1 MKKKLLSTRKRNYK
15 TRMAMALAF
24 ALTLSLS
31 SPTLTGIAAYA
42 AQVPVNEELAI
53 PFGQMA
59 EYDAEQGIGVVWGDA
74 GYELYTVTI
83 SCEAN
88 GYEQVYADQTLGY
101 HWYPDSYAAGE
112 YLIEIQGKQGD
123 ELSNSCTATVTVAGD
138 AASDG
143 SGQEEPVEGGT
154 GESETGEGEQVQGIN
169 VLEKGNWD
177 FWTGEGGA
185 GELTDKG
192 NGDVDVR
199 VDATGWQNFA
209 VQYTHALN
217 LVEGETYHLTGD
229 FYCDEDAVVFINVQE
244 SVGWSSILSE
254 SPYRLEIKAGEVA
267 HLDITTNAAGANF
280 AENGKLA
287 FMFGD
292 GTGNAGKTITVSNI
306 GLYGAYVEPET
317 NEGGEGSEGEA
328 ETPEL
333 PGSMEAAFTL
343 DNVNNE
349 LTKNAWDFWT
359 GEGGAGTFSTNDD
372 GAGVVKIDAEGGQ
385 QWAVQLPQALN
396 LTEGK
401 TYKLSG
407 DFYSEEDAVVLIN
420 IQETL
425 GWYSIIEGNPYRLE
439 LKGGE
444 VTHLNV
450 TTSAATANFESAGKI
465 ALMFGNGTGNAG
477 KTVTIANL
485 ALIDTDAAEVGN
497 GGEVSGDNLLTA
509 DGWDFWTGEGGAGS
523 ITDKGNGDADVKV
536 DAEGGQ
542 VYAVQ
547 YTHLLNLA
555 EGETYTLEG
564 DFYCEDDAKVFVN
577 LQESLSWA
585 SILDPSPYTL
595 DIKGGETTHLELH
608 TAAATANFV
617 TDGKLAL
624 MFGNGSGNAG
634 KTITVTN
641 MSLKADGKVPSG
653 GSAEKGNEYDFN
665 NPENDTYNYADPGTS
680 KDGYDLIWA
689 DEFDGNYE
697 GGNVDESTGL
707 NLDNWYPQWG
717 DGSTDCGN
725 TGWGNREL
733 QCYTGNSKNIG
744 VNEDLSG
751 DGVGDGVLRITAAY
765 EPGYVYAGESAKN
778 YTSARLRTTK
788 GTEALFSTTYGYV
801 EARMSLP
808 QTAGAW
814 PAFWMLPQSND
825 IYGNWPVSGEIDIM
839 ETCGA
844 FKNEK
849 DNIACGTLHWGVP
862 SHTYKGS
869 GYVDLFSPYTY
880 FHTYAIDWK
889 PGEITW
895 YYDGVAI
902 NTLSTWES
910 AISGASSSLGFD
922 APFDMP
928 FHMLLNLAVDSGQ
941 FGGGV
946 NAAAFH
952 DDINMY
958 VDYVRVYQRSDGY
971 ADSVTRAASG
981 AGNENWADLAG
992 INQITEIKS
1001 DNIETCVGGGMDD
1014 AAAEM
1019 DKWYLS
1025 YQNDATDAKIAPYK
1039 DADGKDWAKVT
1050 VNTPGSNDYS
1060 VQLIGHY
1067 NAKKGYVY
1075 KVSFDAYGTGSILG
1089 KEVNCDAKEWKG
1101 WSAYGIQTFKL
1112 TNTPSKYSYVFQQ
1125 TEDFDRCR
1133 IEFNLGARGSGD
1145 VYVSNVKVEI
1155 VDPEEIGSSSEGPRE
1170 PLANGNIIYNG
1181 SFDQGDLHLG
1191 FWNATNGTTV
1201 VVPRFTTQALKDGDK
1216 SVVDV
1221 ASKTN
1226 YENIDGG
1233 VKFYERRAQIS
1244 SENGK
1249 SPAVYQPGLNLKA
1262 DNYTVKFDMF
1272 SAEDTVVK
1280 ASVYS
1285 LEMNGDAVALGKE
1298 LGSAAA
1304 SYSKDSGV
1312 RTYTLTFATK
1322 EDAENAALVL
1332 TFGKGAGVQLDN
1344 VFMKGENQASAV
1356 DEYPLNNE
1364 SGYRGDNGSGGEIAL
1379 ETADGVVTMAGI
1391 VSGGT
1396 WYTPQLASSDFKLV
1410 AGQTYKL
1417 SFDYKLTG
1425 NSNNTFQYIIQENGG
1440 SWHVYDGSEKTVTY
1454 DPANGEF
1461 NSYERVFT
1469 ADTTIDGVHLNFGFG
1484 NSAAAGDL
1492 AFSFKNARIDLVKG
1506 SDGGTGS
1513 NDAED
1518 VDDDNFDVD
1527 TGKEPG
1533 KEPVTEPV
1541 TEPVN
1546 GGETGDNENN
1556 NEPGEGTETGSGN
1569 EGHSGS
1575 GNGSEQGTTP
1585 GGSGSGQPSGGNTS
1599 GGSSSSDSGSS
1610 SSGSGSS
1617 SSDSGSTSSQPA
1629 NGGGSVLGAGR
1640 ANETAP
1646 AASQSG
1652 TTVASAGKAASAS
1665 ASKSSK
1671 SNSSSK
1677 SSNNSETTTTE
1688 PETVGTVE
1696 TAPAEDTKETPAV
1709 EEAVTDNTDNTQ
1721 TTETVT
1727 DNTKTIEEN
1736 KTAISDKPA
1745 SGGISDVLKYVLLGV
1760 LGVAVVGG
1768 AAAYTFFVR
1777 KRV

>member
-1 MKKKLLSTRKRNYK
+1 MKKKMLSTRRRNYK

-31 SPTLTGIAAYA
+31 SPMLTGIEAFA
-42 AQVPVNEELAI
+42 AQVPVNEELTT

-59 EYDAEQGIGVVWGDA
+59 EYDAEQGIGVVWGAA

-88 GYEQVYADQTLGY
+88 GYEKVYANETLGK

-112 YLIEIQGKQGD
+112 YLIEIQGQQGD
-123 ELSNSCTATVTVAGD
+123 ELSKACTATVTVAGD
-138 AASDG
+138 AASGG
-143 SGQEEPVEGGT
+143 SGQEEP
-154 GESETGEGEQVQGIN
+154 GESENGEGKTGETDENEGGEGEQVQEIN
-169 VLEKGNWD
+169 VLEKGKWD
-177 FWTGEGGA
+177 FWKGEGGA
-185 GELTDKG
+185 GELTDKA
-192 NGDVDVR
+192 NGAVDIR
-199 VDATGWQNFA
+199 VDATGWQNYA

-217 LVEGETYHLTGD
+217 LVEGENYHLTGD
-229 FYCDEDAVVFINVQE
+229 FYCDEDAVVFINIQE
-244 SVGWSSILSE
+244 SLGWSSILDA
-254 SPYRLEIKAGEVA
+254 SPYKLEIKAGETA

-280 AENGKLA
+280 ATNGKLA
-287 FMFGD
+287 LMFGD
-292 GTGNAGKTITVSNI
+292 GTGNAGKTITVSNMS
-306 GLYGAYVEPET
+306 LYGAYVEHET
-317 NEGGEGSEGEA
+317 GDNGEGGEETE

-333 PGSMEAAFTL
+333 PGSMESAFVL
-343 DNVNNE
+343 DNENNE

-359 GEGGAGTFSTNDD
+359 GEDGAGSFTINDD
-372 GAGVVKIDAEGGQ
+372 GAGVVKVDAEGGQ

-396 LTEGK
+396 LAEGK

-407 DFYSEEDAVVLIN
+407 DFYSEEDAVVFIN

-425 GWYSIIEGNPYRLE
+425 GWYSIIEGNPYKLE

-477 KTVTIANL
+477 KTITIANL
-485 ALIDTDAAEVGN
+485 ALIDTDAVETG
-497 GGEVSGDNLLTA
+497 VSGDNLLTA
-509 DGWDFWTGEGGAGS
+509 DGWDFWANEGGVGTCTA
-523 ITDKGNGDADVKV
+523 KGNGDADIKV
-536 DAEGGQ
+536 EVEGDAN
-542 VYAVQ
+542 YKVQ
-547 YTHLLNLA
+547 YTHLLNLT

-564 DFYCEDDAKVFVN
+564 DFYCADDAKVFVN
-577 LQESLSWA
+577 LQETLGWS
-585 SILDPSPYTL
+585 SILDPSPYTAE
-595 DIKGGETTHLELH
+595 IKAGETTHIKLV
-608 TAAATANFV
+608 TAPATANFV
-617 TDGKLAL
+617 NNGKLAL
-624 MFGNGSGNAG
+624 MFGQGTGNAG
-634 KTITVTN
+634 KTISVSN
-641 MSLKADGKVPSG
+641 MTLKANGTAPSG
-653 GSAEKGNEYDFN
+653 GSTKKGKEYDFN
-665 NPENDTYNYADPGTS
+665 NPDNDLYNYADPGKS
-680 KDGYDLIWA
+680 KAGYDLIWA

-697 GGNVDESTGL
+697 GANVDNTTGL

-725 TGWGNREL
+725 PGWGNKEL

-751 DGVGDGVLRITAAY
+751 DGKGDGVLRITAAY
-765 EPGYVYAGESAKN
+765 EPGYVYANESAKN

-788 GTEALFSTTYGYV
+788 GTEALLSTTYGYI
-801 EARMSLP
+801 EARISLP

-844 FKNEK
+844 FTNEK

-946 NAAAFH
+946 NKAAFQ

-958 VDYVRVYQRSDGY
+958 VDYVRVYQKSDGY

-981 AGNENWADLAG
+981 AGNDNWADLAG
-992 INQITEIKS
+992 INQITEIKA

-1014 AAAEM
+1014 ASAEM

-1025 YQNDATDAKIAPYK
+1025 YQSDATDAKIAPYK

-1050 VNTPGSNDYS
+1050 VNTTGSNDYS

-1101 WSAYGIQTFKL
+1101 WSTYGIQTFKL

-1155 VDPEEIGSSSEGPRE
+1155 VDPEEIGSTGDGPRQ

-1191 FWNATNGTTV
+1191 YWNATNGTTV
-1201 VVPRFTTQALKDGDK
+1201 VVPRYTTQALKDGDK
-1216 SVVDV
+1216 KVVDI

-1226 YENIDGG
+1226 YEKIDGG

-1244 SENGK
+1244 SDNGK

-1262 DNYTVKFDMF
+1262 DNYTVKFDLY

-1285 LEMNGDAVALGKE
+1285 LEMNGDEVALGKE

-1312 RTYTLTFATK
+1312 RSYTLVFATK

-1332 TFGKGAGVQLDN
+1332 SFGKGANVQLDN
-1344 VFMKGENQASAV
+1344 VFMRGENQASFV
-1356 DEYPLNNE
+1356 DEYPLNGE
-1364 SGYRGDNGSGGEIAL
+1364 STYRGDNGNGGEIGL
-1379 ETADGVVTMAGI
+1379 ETKDGVVTMANI

-1396 WYTPQLASSDFKLV
+1396 WYSPQLASNDFKLV

-1425 NSNNTFQYIIQENGG
+1425 NSNNTFQYIVQENGG
-1440 SWHVYDGSEKTVTY
+1440 SWHAFDEKEKTVSY
-1454 DPANGEF
+1454 DSSKGEF

-1469 ADTTIDGVHLNFGFG
+1469 ADTTIEAVHLNFGFG
-1484 NSAAAGDL
+1484 NSAAAGEL
-1492 AFSFKNARIDLVKG
+1492 AFSFKNAKIDLVKA
-1506 SDGGTGS
+1506 SEGGTGS
-1513 NDAED
+1513 NDAEE
-1518 VDDDNFDVD
+1518 VDDDKFDV
-1527 TGKEPG
+1527 
-1533 KEPVTEPV
+1533 VT
-1541 TEPVN
+1541 
-1546 GGETGDNENN
+1546 GGEG
-1556 NEPGEGTETGSGN
+1556 
-1569 EGHSGS
+1569 
-1575 GNGSEQGTTP
+1575 Q
-1585 GGSGSGQPSGGNTS
+1585 GSGSGSGSGTGSGSGSGNTS
-1599 GGSSSSDSGSS
+1599 GGSTGGSSGGSAGSSGSGSS
-1610 SSGSGSS
+1610 GSGNSSGSGSS
-1617 SSDSGSTSSQPA
+1617 SSGSASQPS
-1629 NGGGSVLGAGR
+1629 NGSGAVLGANR
-1640 ANETAP
+1640 ANEQNP
-1646 AASQSG
+1646 AASQNS
-1652 TTVASAGKAASAS
+1652 TAVASAKASSSKAA
-1665 ASKSSK
+1665 K
-1671 SNSSSK
+1671 SNSSSANTSK
-1677 SSNNSETTTTE
+1677 SSETTTTE

-1696 TAPAEDTKETPAV
+1696 NTATEETKETPAV
-1709 EEAVTDNTDNTQ
+1709 EETVTDNSDSTQ
-1721 TTETVT
+1721 TTEAVT
-1727 DNTKTIEEN
+1727 NDTATIEEN
-1736 KTAISDKPA
+1736 KTALSDKPA
-1745 SGGISDVLKYVLLGV
+1745 NGGISDVLKYVLLAV
-1760 LGVAVVGG
+1760 LGVVAVGG
-1768 AAAYTFFVR
+1768 AAAYAFFVR

>member
-1 MKKKLLSTRKRNYK
+1 MMKKNHK
-15 TRMAMALAF
+15 TRMAIALAF

-31 SPTLTGIAAYA
+31 APTLTGVQAYA
-42 AQVPVNEELAI
+42 AQVPVNEELTT
-53 PFGQMA
+53 PFGLVADYNA
-59 EYDAEQGIGVVWGDA
+59 EEGIGVVWGAAEYD
-74 GYELYTVTI
+74 LYTVTI

-88 GYEQVYADQTLGY
+88 GYEKVYANQELGY

-112 YLIEIQGKQGD
+112 YLIEIQGQKGD
-123 ELSNSCTATVTVAGD
+123 ELSNACTARVTVAGD
-138 AASDG
+138 AASSG
-143 SGQEEPVEGGT
+143 SGQEEPVEGGNT
-154 GESETGEGEQVQGIN
+154 GESGTGEEEQVQKLN
-169 VLEKGNWD
+169 VLEKGKWD

-185 GELTDKG
+185 GNITDKG
-192 NGDVDVR
+192 NGDAEIR

-229 FYCDEDAVVFINVQE
+229 FYCDQDAVVFINVQE
-244 SVGWSSILSE
+244 SVNWTSILDE
-254 SPYRLEIKAGEVA
+254 SQCRLEIKAGETT
-267 HLDITTNAAGANF
+267 HLDITTSAAGANF
-280 AENGKLA
+280 VQNGKLA
-287 FMFGD
+287 LMFGN
-292 GTGNAGKTITVSNI
+292 GTDNAGKAITVSNMS
-306 GLYGAYVEPET
+306 LYGAYVEPET
-317 NEGGEGSEGEA
+317 VDNGEGGQGTG

-333 PGSMEAAFTL
+333 PGSMEAAFVL
-343 DNVNNE
+343 DNENNE
-349 LTKNAWDFWT
+349 LTKNVWDFWA
-359 GEGGAGTFSTNDD
+359 GDGGAGTFSYNED
-372 GAGVVKIDAEGGQ
+372 GAGVVKIDAEGSQ
-385 QWAVQLPQALN
+385 QWSVQLPQMLN

-407 DFYSEEDAVVLIN
+407 DFYSEDDAVVLIN

-425 GWYSIIEGNPYRLE
+425 GWNSIIEGNPYKLE

-450 TTSAATANFESAGKI
+450 TTSAAGANFETNGKI

-485 ALIDTDAAEVGN
+485 ALIDTDAEESGI
-497 GGEVSGDNLLTA
+497 SGDNLLTA
-509 DGWDFWTGEGGAGS
+509 DGWDFWTGEGGAGKF
-523 ITDKGNGDADVKV
+523 TDKGNGDADIEVY
-536 DAEGGQ
+536 AEGSQ
-542 VYAVQ
+542 NYAVQ
-547 YTHLLNLA
+547 YTHELFLT

-564 DFYCEDDAKVFVN
+564 DFYSADDAKVFVN
-577 LQESLSWA
+577 LQEQTSWA
-585 SILDPSPYTL
+585 SILDPSPYIAE
-595 DIKGGETTHLELH
+595 IKGGETTHIKLV
-608 TAAATANFV
+608 TAPATANFV
-617 TDGKLAL
+617 TNGKLAL

-634 KTITVTN
+634 KTISVKN
-641 MSLKADGKVPSG
+641 MTLKANGNAAG
-653 GSAEKGNEYDFN
+653 GSTVKGNEYDFN
-665 NPENDTYNYADPGTS
+665 NPDNALYNYADPGTS

-697 GGNVDESTGL
+697 GANVDSATGL

-725 TGWGNREL
+725 PGWGNREL
-733 QCYTGNSKNIG
+733 QCYTGNSKNVG

-765 EPGYVYAGESAKN
+765 EPGYVYAGEGAKN

-801 EARMSLP
+801 EARISLP

-895 YYDGVAI
+895 YYDGEAI

-946 NAAAFH
+946 NKAAFQ

-958 VDYVRVYQRSDGY
+958 VDYVRVYQKSDGY
-971 ADSVTRAASG
+971 ADSVTRAASA
-981 AGNENWADLAG
+981 AGNDNWADLAG
-992 INQITEIKS
+992 INQITEIKA

-1025 YQNDATDAKIAPYK
+1025 YQSDATDAKIAPYK

-1050 VNTPGSNDYS
+1050 VNSAGANDYS

-1112 TNTPSKYSYVFQQ
+1112 TDTPSKYSYVFQQ

-1133 IEFNLGARGSGD
+1133 IEFNLGARGTGD
-1145 VYVSNVKVEI
+1145 VYISNVKVEI
-1155 VDPEEIGSSSEGPRE
+1155 VDPEEIGSTGDGPRT

-1191 FWNATNGTTV
+1191 YWNATNGTTI
-1201 VVPRFTTQALKDGDK
+1201 VVPRYTTQALKDGDK
-1216 SVVDV
+1216 AVVDV
-1221 ASKTN
+1221 ASKSN
-1226 YENIDGG
+1226 YENIADG

-1244 SENGK
+1244 STNGK

-1262 DNYTVKFDMF
+1262 DNYTVKFDLY

-1285 LEMNGDAVALGKE
+1285 LEMNGDEVALGKE

-1312 RTYTLTFATK
+1312 RSYTLVFATK

-1332 TFGKGAGVQLDN
+1332 SFGKGANVQLDN
-1344 VFMKGENQASAV
+1344 VFMRGENQASFV
-1356 DEYPLNNE
+1356 DEYPLNGE
-1364 SGYRGDNGSGGEIAL
+1364 STYRGDNGNGGEIAL
-1379 ETADGVVTMAGI
+1379 QTQDGVVTMANI

-1425 NSNNTFQYIIQENGG
+1425 TSNNTFQYIVQENGG
-1440 SWHVYDGSEKTVTY
+1440 SWTVFDGSEKTVTY
-1454 DPANGEF
+1454 DPSLGEF

-1469 ADTTIDGVHLNFGFG
+1469 AHTTVDAVHLNF
-1484 NSAAAGDL
+1484 
-1492 AFSFKNARIDLVKG
+1492 
-1506 SDGGTGS
+1506 
-1513 NDAED
+1513 
-1518 VDDDNFDVD
+1518 
-1527 TGKEPG
+1527 
-1533 KEPVTEPV
+1533 
-1541 TEPVN
+1541 
-1546 GGETGDNENN
+1546 
-1556 NEPGEGTETGSGN
+1556 
-1569 EGHSGS
+1569 
-1575 GNGSEQGTTP
+1575 
-1585 GGSGSGQPSGGNTS
+1585 
-1599 GGSSSSDSGSS
+1599 
-1610 SSGSGSS
+1610 
-1617 SSDSGSTSSQPA
+1617 
-1629 NGGGSVLGAGR
+1629 
-1640 ANETAP
+1640 
-1646 AASQSG
+1646 
-1652 TTVASAGKAASAS
+1652 
-1665 ASKSSK
+1665 
-1671 SNSSSK
+1671 
-1677 SSNNSETTTTE
+1677 
-1688 PETVGTVE
+1688 
-1696 TAPAEDTKETPAV
+1696 
-1709 EEAVTDNTDNTQ
+1709 
-1721 TTETVT
+1721 
-1727 DNTKTIEEN
+1727 
-1736 KTAISDKPA
+1736 
-1745 SGGISDVLKYVLLGV
+1745 
-1760 LGVAVVGG
+1760 
-1768 AAAYTFFVR
+1768 
-1777 KRV
+1777 

>member
-1 MKKKLLSTRKRNYK
+1 MKKKLLSARFLAS
-15 TRMAMALAF
+15 AMTGMLVV
-24 ALTLSLS
+24 TSL
-31 SPTLTGIAAYA
+31 
-42 AQVPVNEELAI
+42 PVSG
-53 PFGQMA
+53 F
-59 EYDAEQGIGVVWGDA
+59 
-74 GYELYTVTI
+74 T
-83 SCEAN
+83 
-88 GYEQVYADQTLGY
+88 VYAEEG
-101 HWYPDSYAAGE
+101 
-112 YLIEIQGKQGD
+112 IET
-123 ELSNSCTATVTVAGD
+123 E
-138 AASDG
+138 
-143 SGQEEPVEGGT
+143 
-154 GESETGEGEQVQGIN
+154 ETGENESVQSLN
-169 VLEKGNWD
+169 VLEKGKWD

-185 GELTDKG
+185 GSLEVLD
-192 NGDVDVR
+192 NGDAAIK
-199 VDATGWQNFA
+199 VDATGLQNFA

-244 SVGWSSILSE
+244 SVNWSSILSE

-267 HLDITTNAAGANF
+267 HLDITTNAAGAGF
-280 AENGKLA
+280 VENGKLA
-287 FMFGD
+287 LMFGD
-292 GTGNAGKTITVSNI
+292 GTENAGKTITVSNMS
-306 GLYGAYVEPET
+306 LYGAYVEPET

-407 DFYSEEDAVVLIN
+407 DFYSEEDAVVFIN

-425 GWYSIIEGNPYRLE
+425 GWYSIIEGNPYKLE

-477 KTVTIANL
+477 KSVTIANL
-485 ALIDTDAAEVGN
+485 ALIDTDALEEN
-497 GGEVSGDNLLTA
+497 GGAVSGENLLTA

-523 ITDKGNGDADVKV
+523 ITDKGNGDADIRV
-536 DAEGGQ
+536 DAEGSQ

-547 YTHLLNLA
+547 YTHMLNLT

-564 DFYCEDDAKVFVN
+564 DFYCEEDAKVFVN
-577 LQESLSWA
+577 LQEALSWG

-608 TAAATANFV
+608 SAAATANFA

-624 MFGNGSGNAG
+624 MFGSGSGNTG

-641 MSLKADGKVPSG
+641 MSLKADGNAAG
-653 GSAEKGNEYDFN
+653 GSPVKGNEYDFN
-665 NPENDTYNYADPGTS
+665 NPDNDIYNYADPGTS

-725 TGWGNREL
+725 PGWGNREL
-733 QCYTGNSKNIG
+733 QCYTGNSRNIG

-765 EPGYVYAGESAKN
+765 EPGYVYAGEGAKN

-808 QTAGAW
+808 ETPGAW

-958 VDYVRVYQRSDGY
+958 VDYVRVYQKSDGY
-971 ADSVTRAASG
+971 ADSVTREASG

-992 INQITEIKS
+992 INQITEIKA

-1050 VNTPGSNDYS
+1050 VNSSGANDYS

-1089 KEVNCDAKEWKG
+1089 KDVNSCSKEWKG
-1101 WSAYGIQTFKL
+1101 WSSYGIQTFML
-1112 TNTPSKYSYVFQQ
+1112 TDTPSRYSYVFQQ
-1125 TEDFDRCR
+1125 TEDFDKCR
-1133 IEFNLGARGSGD
+1133 IEFNLGSRGSGD
-1145 VYVSNVKVEI
+1145 VYISNVKVEI
-1155 VDPEEIGSSSEGPRE
+1155 VDPGEIGSSDGPRL

-1201 VVPRFTTQALKDGDK
+1201 VVPRYTTQALKDGDK

-1221 ASKTN
+1221 ASKSN
-1226 YENIDGG
+1226 YENIEGG

-1272 SAEDTVVK
+1272 STEDTVVK

-1285 LEMNGDAVALGKE
+1285 LEMNGDIVALGRE

-1312 RTYTLTFATK
+1312 RSYTLVFETK

-1332 TFGKGAGVQLDN
+1332 SFGKGASVQLDN
-1344 VFMKGENQASAV
+1344 VFMKGENQASSI

-1364 SGYRGDNGSGGEIAL
+1364 SGYRGDNGSGGEIVL
-1379 ETADGVVTMAGI
+1379 ETNDGVVTMSNI

-1425 NSNNTFQYIIQENGG
+1425 TSNNTFQYIIQENGG

-1469 ADTTIDGVHLNFGFG
+1469 ADTTVGAVHLNFGFG
-1484 NSAAAGDL
+1484 NSGAVGDL
-1492 AFSFKNARIDLVKG
+1492 TFSFKNARIDLVKG
-1506 SDGGTGS
+1506 SDGGSES
-1513 NDAED
+1513 NDAEE
-1518 VDDDNFDVD
+1518 VGDDNFDVD
-1527 TGKEPG
+1527 TGSG
-1533 KEPVTEPV
+1533 NGTE
-1541 TEPVN
+1541 T
-1546 GGETGDNENN
+1546 GGETG
-1556 NEPGEGTETGSGN
+1556 EGSGDEGGSGN
-1569 EGHSGS
+1569 EGGQGDEGGS
-1575 GNGSEQGTTP
+1575 GNEGGQGDE
-1585 GGSGSGQPSGGNTS
+1585 GGSGDEGGQGDEGGSGNEGGQGDEGGSGNEGGNHDKPVVPPTVVVVHKVVVAVTKAVTS
-1599 GGSSSSDSGSS
+1599 
-1610 SSGSGSS
+1610 
-1617 SSDSGSTSSQPA
+1617 
-1629 NGGGSVLGAGR
+1629 VVK
-1640 ANETAP
+1640 
-1646 AASQSG
+1646 
-1652 TTVASAGKAASAS
+1652 TVAKAITS
-1665 ASKSSK
+1665 
-1671 SNSSSK
+1671 
-1677 SSNNSETTTTE
+1677 
-1688 PETVGTVE
+1688 
-1696 TAPAEDTKETPAV
+1696 
-1709 EEAVTDNTDNTQ
+1709 
-1721 TTETVT
+1721 
-1727 DNTKTIEEN
+1727 I
-1736 KTAISDKPA
+1736 
-1745 SGGISDVLKYVLLGV
+1745 
-1760 LGVAVVGG
+1760 
-1768 AAAYTFFVR
+1768 FRHWF
-1777 KRV
+1777 